1 MKMFTTDGHLSKFGY
16 QITPAGTLKKRETL
30 IYLDSLYAFVTN
42 CEMGKYCVN
51 KRNMTSIGRFYGRN
65 DSSTL
70 ATTET
75 TNIFMSSLIYY

>member
-16 QITPAGTLKKRETL
+16 QITPAGTLRETL

-51 KRNMTSIGRFYGRN
+51 KGNMMPIGRFYGRI
-65 DSSTL
+65 DSSSL

-75 TNIFMSSLIYY
+75 TNIFALSLIYYL